1 MTVDLLILAIADG
14 ISYASLLFLVALG
27 LTLIFGVLQILNV
40 AHGSL
45 YAFGGYLAATFSA
58 AALTHEASTGTLLAC
73 LVGAG
78 LLVGLVMGAIL
89 EIGLLRRVQG
99 RDPIVQL
106 LITFAAFMI
115 FEDVQRLIWGAQPTS
130 APEIVA
136 RFGTVDVAGGTF
148 TRYQL
153 LFIPC
158 VALGIYAL
166 LLFFLKRTRLGKQV
180 VAVTHNREVAT
191 AIGINARRIGYL
203 TFTVGAMLGALGGAL
218 TAPTTSLL
226 PGVGTEMIVLS
237 FAVVATAGMGQIS
250 GALVAALLIGL
261 ARSVALY
268 TFPEFEVVVPYLI
281 MVAVLLVRP
290 NGLFTIAQA
299 RKI

>member
-1 MTVDLLILAIADG
+1 MNVDLFILAVADG
-14 ISYASLLFLVALG
+14 LSYASLLFLVALG

-45 YAFGGYLAATFSA
+45 YAFGGYLAATLS
-58 AALTHEASTGTLLAC
+58 LTVMKHDPSTWTLLAC
-73 LVGAG
+73 LVGAA
-78 LLVGLVMGAIL
+78 LVVGLVIGSIL
-89 EIGLLRRVQG
+89 EIGLLRRVQQ

-115 FEDVQRLIWGAQPTS
+115 FEDVQRLVWGATPYS
-130 APEIVA
+130 APEIVS
-136 RFGTVDVAGGTF
+136 RFGTIDVAGGTF

-153 LFIPC
+153 LFIPA
-158 VALGIYAL
+158 VALGAYAL

-191 AIGINARRIGYL
+191 AIGIDAKRIGYL
-203 TFTVGAMLGALGGAL
+203 TFIVGAVLGALGGAL

-261 ARSVALY
+261 ARSIALY
-268 TFPEFEVVVPYLI
+268 TYPELEVVVPYLI
-281 MVAVLLVRP
+281 MVVVLLIRP
-290 NGLFTIAQA
+290 NGLFTVAQA